1 MLDLVLLQR
10 QPHSHAYPVSSLFV
24 SFELQSYLGN
34 YQSYLGNHQSYLGN
48 HQSYLGNHAV
58 HFFIIAMNVH
68 LKYVKSARAWEC
80 PVFDRLQ
87 HATTDCKRS
96 KTGRWEGLG
105 SNETMYS

>member
-10 QPHSHAYPVSSLFV
+10 QPHSHTYPVSSLFV
-24 SFELQSYLGN
+24 SFEL
-34 YQSYLGNHQSYLGN
+34 QSYLGNHQSYLGN

-80 PVFDRLQ
+80 PVVDRLQ
-87 HATTDCKRS
+87 HAATDCKRS
-96 KTGRWEGLG
+96 KTGQWEGLG